1 MTKAD
6 IVKEI
11 ANKTG
16 IDSKVVLQTI
26 EAFMTK
32 VKEQMANEENIYLRG
47 FGSFIIK
54 QRAAKTAR
62 NISRN
67 TTLIIPAHNIPAFK
81 PAKSFIA
88 KVSGQEVE
96 GDLEE
101 D

>member
-6 IVKEI
+6 IVKKI
-11 ANKTG
+11 AGKTG

-26 EAFMTK
+26 EAFMSI
-32 VKEQMANEENIYLRG
+32 VKEEMANEENIYLRG
-47 FGSFIIK
+47 FGSFIVK

-67 TTLIIPAHNIPAFK
+67 TTLIIPAHNIPSFK
-81 PAKSFIA
+81 PAKSFLA
-88 KVSGQEVE
+88 KVSGQKMEN
-96 GDLEE
+96 DLKE

>member
-26 EAFMTK
+26 EAFMTI

-54 QRAAKTAR
+54 QRASKTAR

-88 KVSGQEVE
+88 KVSGQEIE

>member
-11 ANKTG
+11 AKKTG
-16 IDSKVVLQTI
+16 TESYTVLTTI
-26 EAFMTK
+26 EDFMET
-32 VKEQMANEENIYLRG
+32 VKDNMAKEENIYLRG

-54 QRAAKTAR
+54 QRAEKTAR

-88 KVSGQEVE
+88 KVAGK
-96 GDLEE
+96 DIPEE
-101 D
+101 EEE

>member
-11 ANKTG
+11 ANRTG

-26 EAFMTK
+26 EAFMTI

-47 FGSFIIK
+47 FGRFIIK

>member
-6 IVKEI
+6 IVKKI
-11 ANKTG
+11 AGKTG

-26 EAFMTK
+26 EAFMSI
-32 VKEQMANEENIYLRG
+32 VKEEMANEENIYLRG
-47 FGSFIIK
+47 FGSFIVK

-67 TTLIIPAHNIPAFK
+67 TTLIIPAHNIPSFK
-81 PAKSFIA
+81 PAKSFLT
-88 KVSGQEVE
+88 KVSGQEME
-96 GDLEE
+96 DDLEE

>member
-6 IVKEI
+6 IVKKI
-11 ANKTG
+11 AGKTG

-26 EAFMTK
+26 EAFMSI
-32 VKEQMANEENIYLRG
+32 VKEEMANKENIYLRG
-47 FGSFIIK
+47 FGSFIVK

-67 TTLIIPAHNIPAFK
+67 TTLIIPAHNIPSFK
-81 PAKSFIA
+81 PAKSFLA
-88 KVSGQEVE
+88 KVSGQEME
-96 GDLEE
+96 DDLEE

>member
-6 IVKEI
+6 IVKKI
-11 ANKTG
+11 AGKTG

-26 EAFMTK
+26 EAFMSI
-32 VKEQMANEENIYLRG
+32 VKEEMANEENIYLRG

-88 KVSGQEVE
+88 KVSGQEIE

>member
-16 IDSKVVLQTI
+16 IDSKVVLQTV
-26 EAFMTK
+26 EAFMTI

>member
-26 EAFMTK
+26 EAFMTI

-47 FGSFIIK
+47 FGSFIVK

-67 TTLIIPAHNIPAFK
+67 TTLIIPAHNIPSFK
-81 PAKSFIA
+81 PAKSFLA
-88 KVSGQEVE
+88 KVSGQEME
-96 GDLEE
+96 DDLEE

>member
-26 EAFMTK
+26 EAFMTI

-47 FGSFIIK
+47 FGSFFIK

-88 KVSGQEVE
+88 KVSGQEIE

>member
-11 ANKTG
+11 AKKTG
-16 IDSKVVLQTI
+16 IESYTVLTTI
-26 EAFMTK
+26 EDFMET
-32 VKEQMANEENIYLRG
+32 VKENMAKEENIYLRG

-54 QRAAKTAR
+54 QRAEKTAR

-67 TTLIIPAHNIPAFK
+67 TKLIIPDHTIPAFK

-88 KVSGQEVE
+88 KVSGK
-96 GDLEE
+96 DIPE
-101 D
+101 DEYE

>member
-16 IDSKVVLQTI
+16 IDSKAVLQTI
-26 EAFMTK
+26 EAFMTI

-67 TTLIIPAHNIPAFK
+67 TKLIIPAHNIPAFK

>member
-26 EAFMTK
+26 EALMTI

>member
-1 MTKAD
+1 MT
-6 IVKEI
+6 I
-11 ANKTG
+11 
-16 IDSKVVLQTI
+16 
-26 EAFMTK
+26 

>member
-6 IVKEI
+6 IVKKI
-11 ANKTG
+11 AGKTG

-26 EAFMTK
+26 EAFMSI
-32 VKEQMANEENIYLRG
+32 VKEEMANEENIYLRG

>member
-26 EAFMTK
+26 EAFMTI

-47 FGSFIIK
+47 FGRFIIK

>member
-26 EAFMTK
+26 EAFMTI

>member
-26 EAFMTK
+26 EAFMTI

-67 TTLIIPAHNIPAFK
+67 TTLIIPAHNTPAFK

>member
-26 EAFMTK
+26 EAFMTI

-47 FGSFIIK
+47 FGSFIIR

-88 KVSGQEVE
+88 KVSGQEIE

>member
-26 EAFMTK
+26 EAFMTI
-32 VKEQMANEENIYLRG
+32 VKEQMANEENIYLSG

-54 QRAAKTAR
+54 QRAAKSAR